1 MTGKITKKY
10 GEKLVLDNLDLQL
23 GEGEITCIIGRSGV
37 GKTTLIRI
45 LGGLTRFEGKVEG
58 VQKAAVVFQEPRVLP
73 HLTVLENLTYIGA
86 SEAETQF
93 ALQAVELS
101 ACQHQRA
108 GTLSG
113 GQAQRLALARALC
126 ANRSLWLL
134 DEPFAAL
141 DTPMKIRLWQTFG
154 AIWEQNR
161 PTAVF
166 VTHDLEEAWALGH
179 RILLLDEG
187 KIVYECRPCRT
198 QFPTPYGEDSEG
210 KRAFISAVLEILK

>member
-1 MTGKITKKY
+1 MTGIITKKY
-10 GEKLVLDNLDLQL
+10 GEKLVLDHLDLQL
-23 GEGEITCIIGRSGV
+23 REGEITCIVGRSGV

-45 LGGLTRFEGKVEG
+45 LGGLTPFEGELEG
-58 VQKAAVVFQEPRVLP
+58 VQKAAVVFQEPRLLP
-73 HLTVLENLTYIGA
+73 HLSALENLTYIGA
-86 SEAETQF
+86 GEVEARL
-93 ALQAVELS
+93 ALQMVELS
-101 ACQHQRA
+101 ASQHQRA

-126 ANRSLWLL
+126 ANRRLWLL

-141 DTPMKIRLWQTFG
+141 DTPMKIRFWQAFGTLW
-154 AIWEQNR
+154 EKNR

-179 RILLLDEG
+179 RILLLDKG

-198 QFPTPYGEDSEG
+198 QFPTPYGEDSEE
-210 KRAFISAVLEILK
+210 KRAFIAAVLEILK